1 MSQLSF
7 LGEPAAAPRPVSLT
21 KLAVEL
27 GRTAAQ
33 LGLIVVEGEIHG
45 RVNAYDNGRKYFVLK
60 DRTAQM
66 SVYVPASRSRHCRTV
81 TGERVAV
88 TASLVWIPERGQM
101 QLEAREI
108 VPVGEGAVA
117 LMVAETRDR
126 LRADGLLDR
135 PRRALPLLPTSIG
148 VVCGNDAAVKKDIEA
163 ITALRFPGFPVRF
176 VEVTVSGS
184 GAAESILNGLAAL
197 LRDSAIDVVI
207 LARGGGDAAQLLPFS
222 DETLCRAIAA
232 SHVPVISAIGH
243 EADRPLSDEV
253 ADARAGTPSIAAG
266 MAVPHL
272 LDLVA
277 RLAAGLERAAAVA
290 SQRLARSTNELGSL
304 RWTDA
309 LDRRIERG
317 SDRLQRVAWRD
328 APQRSL
334 DRARTRVRAID
345 WLAPIGRRQAWSEAR
360 LHSIVWERKFEAH
373 HVAAHARLGA
383 ASDRVHALSPARVL
397 ARGYAVVRDAH
408 GVVVRDPSVLAVGD
422 EIEVTVAGGT
432 VRAVVREAR
441 PS

>member
-7 LGEPAAAPRPVSLT
+7 LGEPAAAPRQVSLT

-66 SVYVPASRSRHCRTV
+66 SVYVSASRSRHCRTV
-81 TGERVAV
+81 SGERVAV
-88 TASLVWIPERGQM
+88 TATLVWIPERGQM

-117 LMVAETRDR
+117 LMVAETRER

-135 PRRALPLLPTSIG
+135 ERLLLPLLPASIG

-163 ITALRFPGFPVRF
+163 IAALRFPGFPVRF

-184 GAAESILNGLAAL
+184 GAAESILNGLVAL
-197 LRDSAIDVVI
+197 LRDSTVHVVI

-232 SHVPVISAIGH
+232 SPVPVISAIGH

-272 LDLVA
+272 RDLVA
-277 RLAAGLERAAAVA
+277 KLDAGLERAAAVA
-290 SQRLARSTNELGSL
+290 AQRLVRSTNELASL

-309 LDRRIERG
+309 LDRRLERG
-317 SDRLQRVAWRD
+317 SDRLARITWRD
-328 APQRSL
+328 APHRSL
-334 DRARTRVRAID
+334 ERARTRVQVINWA
-345 WLAPIGRRQAWSEAR
+345 APIGRRQAWSEAR
-360 LHSIVWERKFEAH
+360 LHSIVWDRTFDAQH
-373 HVAAHARLGA
+373 SAAQARLGSA
-383 ASDRVHALSPARVL
+383 VDRVQALSPARVL
-397 ARGYAVVRDAH
+397 ARGYAVMRDDR
-408 GVVVRDPSVLAVGD
+408 GMVVRDPSTLAAGD

-432 VRAVVREAR
+432 VSAVVREAR
-441 PS
+441 PL